1 MLSIIVAAD
10 ENNAIGKNNSLL
22 WHISED
28 MKYFKSVTSGY
39 PVIMGRKTFES
50 ICRPLPDRTNII
62 VTRNLQF
69 NPDGCIAVH
78 SLKEAVEVA
87 AGINSDYFVIGGE
100 SIYREAI
107 GIADRIYLT
116 EVRHKYE
123 GADAFFPK
131 INDEEWLETEREDFV
146 RGKNFEY
153 SFSFVKLQKIPKL
166 T

>member
-10 ENNAIGKNNSLL
+10 ENNAIGKNNSLM

-28 MKYFKSVTSGY
+28 MKYFKSVTGGY

-50 ICRPLPDRTNII
+50 IRRPLPDRTNII
-62 VTRNLQF
+62 VTHNLGF
-69 NPDGCIAVH
+69 KPEGCITVH
-78 SLKEAVEVA
+78 SLSAAIEAA
-87 AGINSDYFVIGGE
+87 AGIRGDYFVIGGE
-100 SIYREAI
+100 SIYREAMDL
-107 GIADRIYLT
+107 AEAIYLT
-116 EVRHKYE
+116 AVHHKYE

-131 INDEEWLETEREDFV
+131 INEREWRVTERVDFE

-153 SFSFVKLQKIPKL
+153 PFSFVKLQKIPNL